1 MPDWMIQLIT
11 AFWGALGFA
20 VLFNVQSS
28 RLFWAGLGGMLGWAA
43 FLVVKAFLGSEVIGY
58 FLGSIGFTLYSD
70 LLARVKKTPTTVF
83 LVPAA
88 IPMVPGA
95 SLYRAMSFIIK
106 GQWIAFPAQILYT
119 LFLASAIAG
128 GIVCGMTII
137 HIVQIG
143 IGAVR
148 KRLKNADA
156 CSRSSK

>member
-1 MPDWMIQLIT
+1 MPEWAIQLIT
-11 AFWGALGFA
+11 AFLGSLGFA
-20 VLFNVQSS
+20 VLFNVQIS

-43 FLVVKAFLGSEVIGY
+43 FLVIKSFLGSEVIGF

-70 LLARVKKTPTTVF
+70 LLARIKKTPTTVF

-106 GQWIAFPAQILYT
+106 GQWIAFPSQILYT

-128 GIVCGMTII
+128 GIVCGMTVV
-137 HIVQIG
+137 HIVQIVF
-143 IGAVR
+143 ASLR
-148 KRLKNADA
+148 KRLEK
-156 CSRSSK
+156 KY

>member
-1 MPDWMIQLIT
+1 MSEWLIQLLT
-11 AFWGALGFA
+11 AFTGSLGFA

-43 FLVVKAFLGSEVIGY
+43 YLVLKSFLGSEVLGF
-58 FLGSIGFTLYSD
+58 FLGAICFTLYSD
-70 LLARVKKTPTTVF
+70 LLARLKKTPATVF

-137 HIVQIG
+137 HITQIAFNR
-143 IGAVR
+143 IH
-148 KRLKNADA
+148 K
-156 CSRSSK
+156 SRSKDGC